1 GDIPPALSPLDA
13 FAAQG
18 RLLAKQLDDS
28 KKNGRR
34 ISRLPPL
41 TIANTLAHGRPQ
53 YLRSITTDADGTAKS
68 IQALP
73 GAREDGLLANKTEF
87 EAPDIRPKSFYPR
100 LSGAPPDITAD
111 TPAKPSAPVIRERP
125 SPLAEDHT
133 SDPFY
138 APRTLSPEPLPS
150 AAQGV
155 VRTESPATNK
165 PKTSLDLVRQR
176 EGLLR
181 GLSSESVATRGSGS
195 NSLAP
200 PRSPFGRHASSIRS
214 VPPEGSDDE
223 YAASIG
229 ASFISAPRKLSESS
243 GLSGQHGSASPS
255 FRYPSRSPSVA
266 SEYSIG
272 ASHASRPTFNFSRP
286 ISRASRPSLDMT
298 SRKASS
304 ESQPYIF
311 TDDTVHTPPSVASEE
326 FVEALENQNAPA
338 PSYIHTRFSLPRGRV
353 LQRNSIA
360 FQDVETHQYSW
371 EQPIPYSNVIPA
383 IPGTNGRPPSPPSPP
398 SVPALTDQSPTSPE
412 YPTPD
417 DSPIGGHTGSPKA
430 MPKLQSHPSSRS
442 AASGSTIK
450 ARSPHS
456 MISSV
461 ELSAEDHLAK
471 GIECHERGSV
481 KESTYHL
488 RIAAKR
494 NNPTAMLL
502 YALACRH
509 GWGMRPNQKEGVQ
522 WLRKAADSASLE
534 VADDEDT
541 MKDAKP
547 GDLLERKTRRA
558 QFALSI
564 YELGISHMNGWGIE
578 QDKALALRCFEI
590 AGAWGDSDALAEAGF
605 CYAQGVGCKK
615 DLKKS
620 AKFYRLAEAKGVSM
634 IGNSWIYKSK
644 YMDSDGDRSSRS
656 VEKDMAEKPRREKS
670 RSRAIF

>member
-1 GDIPPALSPLDA
+1 MANHPGFLDLRPRPQEPTRQALPSPRGLPSPRIAHVDGDIPPALSPLDA

-41 TIANTLAHGRPQ
+41 TIANTLAHGRPG
-53 YLRSITTDADGTAKS
+53 YLRSITTDADGTARS
-68 IQALP
+68 SQALP
-73 GAREDGLLANKTEF
+73 RDREDGLLASKTEL
-87 EAPDIRPKSFYPR
+87 EVPDIRPKSFYPR
-100 LSGAPPDITAD
+100 LSGVPPDINTVTPYVD
-111 TPAKPSAPVIRERP
+111 TVAPLKPDAPVHQPRQ
-125 SPLAEDHT
+125 SPLDGHA

-138 APRTLSPEPLPS
+138 VPRTQSPEPLS
-150 AAQGV
+150 SSSKGAVQ
-155 VRTESPATNK
+155 TESPAMNK
-165 PKTSLDLVRQR
+165 PKSSLDSMRHR
-176 EGLLR
+176 EGLHR
-181 GLSSESVATRGSGS
+181 GLSSESVTSRGYTP

-200 PRSPFGRHASSIRS
+200 PKSPLRRHAPSIRS
-214 VPPEGSDDE
+214 VPADSSDDE

-229 ASFISAPRKLSESS
+229 ASFTSGQTKFSESS
-243 GLSGQHGSASPS
+243 GLSGQHDPTSPT

-272 ASHASRPTFNFSRP
+272 GSRAPRPTFNFSRP
-286 ISRASRPSLDMT
+286 ISRASRPSLDIP

-311 TDDTVHTPPSVASEE
+311 TDDTVHTPISLASEE
-326 FVEALENQNAPA
+326 FVDAMENQNAPA

-360 FQDVETHQYSW
+360 FPDGETHQFSW
-371 EQPIPYSNVIPA
+371 EQPVPYSNLIPLV
-383 IPGTNGRPPSPPSPP
+383 PGTDGRPPSPPSPP
-398 SVPALTDQSPTSPE
+398 PVPALTDQSPTSPE
-412 YPTPD
+412 YIMPD
-417 DSPIGGHTGSPKA
+417 ESPVGEHAGSPKTK
-430 MPKLQSHPSSRS
+430 PKLQTHPSSRS

-450 ARSPHS
+450 ARSPRS
-456 MISSV
+456 MINSG

-488 RIAAKR
+488 RIAAKQ

-541 MKDAKP
+541 LKNAQP
-547 GDLLERKTRRA
+547 ADLLERKTRRA

-578 QDKALALRCFEI
+578 QDKSLALRCFEI
-590 AGAWGDSDALAEAGF
+590 AGGRF
-605 CYAQGVGCKK
+605 
-615 DLKKS
+615 S
-620 AKFYRLAEAKGVSM
+620 AIYGESVFY
-634 IGNSWIYKSK
+634 
-644 YMDSDGDRSSRS
+644 
-656 VEKDMAEKPRREKS
+656 
-670 RSRAIF
+670 